1 MTSELTY
8 VSTESVVQEQQL
20 YVNGRWVKA
29 ETSMEVTSPW
39 DDSVIGRI
47 AAATADQVSTAIGSA
62 KAAQNRGLAPHQ
74 RAVVLRT
81 TAALLH
87 ERSEQFAQSI
97 SREAGKPI
105 QLARIEVAR
114 GAEVFDY
121 AADEA
126 RSLPAEA
133 VPVDGSAA
141 GAGHVA
147 FTIAQPLGVIAAI
160 TPFNFPLNTVAH
172 KVAPAIAAGCPV
184 VLKPSEKTP
193 FTAGLLAE
201 LMTEAGLPGGFL
213 NVVTGEP
220 STVVDVLANDDRVV
234 AITFTGSSRVGW
246 QLKQSSPKKH
256 HTMEL
261 GSSTAM
267 YIAAD
272 ADIPAAVAAAAKS
285 AFGFA
290 GQVCLSLQRL
300 YVERPIFDAVVDG
313 LARAADAMIAG
324 DPSEEATEIGPL
336 ITAAATDR
344 LLGWIENAQHTG
356 AAVRAGGVT
365 VGPVLR
371 PTVVTGVAA
380 EDQLVCSEVFG
391 PIVSVLPVDGVEQ
404 ALEHIN
410 AVPYGLNA
418 SVFTSNVATAMR
430 FSRAVESG
438 QAIVNDA
445 PNFRTEN
452 MPYGGVKDS
461 GQGREGIP
469 YAVREF
475 THHKLVV
482 LAG

>member
-1 MTSELTY
+1 MTSTLAGSD
-8 VSTESVVQEQQL
+8 VREQQL
-20 YVNGRWVKA
+20 FINGQWVA
-29 ETSMEVTSPW
+29 GDGVIEVTSPF
-39 DDSVIGRI
+39 DGSPIGSF
-47 AAATADQVSTAIGSA
+47 AAATAAQVADAVTSA
-62 KAAQNRGLAPHQ
+62 EAALRRGLAPHQ
-74 RAVVLRT
+74 RAAVLRA
-81 TAALLH
+81 TASLLR
-87 ERSEQFAQSI
+87 ERSEELAQSI

-105 QLARIEVAR
+105 TLARVEAGR
-114 GAEVFDY
+114 AAEVFDY

-133 VPVDGSAA
+133 VPVDGSGP

-147 FTIAQPLGVIAAI
+147 FTIPQPLGVIAAI

-201 LMTEAGLPGGFL
+201 IMTAAGLPAGYL

-220 STVVDVLANDDRVV
+220 ATVVGVLTSDDRVA

-246 QLKQSSPKKH
+246 QLKQASPKKH

-261 GSSTAM
+261 GSATAM
-267 YIAAD
+267 FVAAD
-272 ADIPAAVAAAAKS
+272 ADVPAAVAAAAKS

-300 YVERPIFDAVVDG
+300 YVEAPVFEAVVQG
-313 LARAADAMIAG
+313 LVGAADAMVAG
-324 DPSEEATEIGPL
+324 DPADEATEIGPL
-336 ITAAATDR
+336 ITPAATDR
-344 LLGWIENAQHTG
+344 VSTWLADAQSVG
-356 AAVRAGGVT
+356 ATVRAGGVT
-365 VGPVLR
+365 DGPVLR
-371 PTVVTGVAA
+371 PTVVTGVAPDA
-380 EDQLVCSEVFG
+380 QLVCSEVFG
-391 PIVSVLPVDGVEQ
+391 PVVSVLPVDGVEQ
-404 ALEHIN
+404 ALEQIN

-418 SVFTSNVATAMR
+418 SVFTANVGTALR
-430 FSRAVESG
+430 FSRGVESG

-469 YAVREF
+469 YAVSEF

-482 LAG
+482 IAG

>member
-1 MTSELTY
+1 MTSALTD
-8 VSTESVVQEQQL
+8 TFTKSVAREQQL
-20 YVNGRWVKA
+20 YIDGRWVDG
-29 ETSMEVTSPW
+29 EGSIEVVSPW
-39 DDSVIGRI
+39 DDSAIGRF
-47 AAATADQVSTAIGSA
+47 AAATAGQVAEAITSATAA
-62 KAAQNRGLAPHQ
+62 LARGLAPHQ
-74 RAVVLRT
+74 RAAVLRG
-81 TAALLH
+81 TAALLR

-97 SREAGKPI
+97 SLEAGKPI
-105 QLARIEVAR
+105 QLARVEAAR
-114 GAEVFDY
+114 AAEVFEY

-147 FTIAQPLGVIAAI
+147 FTIPQPLGVVAAV

-201 LMTEAGLPGGFL
+201 LMTEAGLPAGFL
-213 NVVTGEP
+213 NVVTGDP
-220 STVVDVLANDDRVV
+220 TTVAEVLTEDDRVA

-246 QLKQSSPKKH
+246 ELKRASPKKH

-261 GSSTAM
+261 GSATAM
-267 YIAAD
+267 YVAAD
-272 ADIPAAVAAAAKS
+272 ADIAAAVAAAAKS

-300 YVERPIFDAVVDG
+300 YVEAPAFDAVVDG
-313 LARAADAMIAG
+313 LARAADAIVAG
-324 DPSEEATEIGPL
+324 DPADEATEIGPL
-336 ITAAATDR
+336 ITATATKR
-344 LLGWIENAQHTG
+344 VLEWLGDAQRAG
-356 AAVRAGGVT
+356 AAVRAGGT
-365 VGPVLR
+365 TDGPVLR
-371 PTVVTGVAA
+371 PTVVTGVAPDA
-380 EDQLVCSEVFG
+380 QLVCNEVFG
-391 PIVSVLPVDGVEQ
+391 PVVSVLPVDGVEQ
-404 ALEHIN
+404 ALEQIN

-452 MPYGGVKDS
+452 MPYGGVKES

-469 YAVREF
+469 YAVHEF
-475 THHKLVV
+475 TRHKLVV

>member
-1 MTSELTY
+1 MAPTLTDL
-8 VSTESVVQEQQL
+8 STKSAAREQQL
-20 YVNGRWVKA
+20 YIDGHWVVGEGSIA
-29 ETSMEVTSPW
+29 VTSPW
-39 DDSVIGRI
+39 DDSIVGHTS
-47 AAATADQVSTAIGSA
+47 AATADQVTLAIASA
-62 KAAQNRGLAPHQ
+62 SAALARGLAPHQ
-74 RAVVLRT
+74 RAAVLRA
-81 TAALLH
+81 TAALLR
-87 ERSEQFAQSI
+87 ERSEEFAQSI

-105 QLARIEVAR
+105 QLARVEAAR

-126 RSLPAEA
+126 RSMPAEA
-133 VPVDGSAA
+133 VPVDGSAP

-147 FTIAQPLGVIAAI
+147 FTIPQPLGVIAAI

-172 KVAPAIAAGCPV
+172 KVAPAIAAGCAV

-201 LMTEAGLPGGFL
+201 LMTEAGLPSGFL
-213 NVVTGEP
+213 NVVTGDP
-220 STVVDVLANDDRVV
+220 ATVVSVLTGDDRVA
-234 AITFTGSSRVGW
+234 AITFTGSSRIGW
-246 QLKQSSPKKH
+246 QLKAASPKKH

-261 GSSTAM
+261 GSATAM
-267 YIAAD
+267 YVAAD
-272 ADIPAAVAAAAKS
+272 ADVSAAVAAAAKS

-300 YVERPIFDAVVDG
+300 YVEAPVFDAVVAG

-324 DPSEEATEIGPL
+324 NPADEATEIGPL
-336 ITAAATDR
+336 ITPAATER
-344 LLGWIENAQHTG
+344 VLEWLGDAQRAG
-356 AAVRAGGVT
+356 ATVRAGGAT
-365 VGPVLR
+365 DGPVLR
-371 PTVVTGVAA
+371 PTVVTGVAPSA
-380 EDQLVCSEVFG
+380 RLVCSEVFG
-391 PIVSVLPVDGVEQ
+391 PVVSVLPVDGVEQ
-404 ALEHIN
+404 ALEQIN

-430 FSRAVESG
+430 FSRGVESG

-482 LAG
+482 LVG